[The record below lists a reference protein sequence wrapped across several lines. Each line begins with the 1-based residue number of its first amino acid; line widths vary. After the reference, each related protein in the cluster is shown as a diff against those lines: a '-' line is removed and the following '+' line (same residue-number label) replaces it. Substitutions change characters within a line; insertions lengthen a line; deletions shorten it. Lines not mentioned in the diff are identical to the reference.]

1 MRNSKRKTWNKACIK
16 CIVKSIL
23 IKSTFFRKMYITNDL
38 KKKKEE
44 IEIRVRHRKTNIT
57 KLIKQSK
64 AKQFNNLLNH
74 AKIFTRSLI

>member
-1 MRNSKRKTWNKACIK
+1 
-16 CIVKSIL
+16 
-23 IKSTFFRKMYITNDL
+23 MYITNDL

-74 AKIFTRSLI
+74 VKIFTRSLI